1 MPTRTITGSISVNS
15 TTDLKGGGYAG
26 FTVTSDTGAIANGQA
41 TAGRLNTS
49 SIRTYATTAYLDVK
63 FGSADGTTLASTGA
77 LTSNSSSHSEDFTLS
92 SLNAGLLTG
101 SPSMVYLAVVA
112 TSGTG
117 NKINFRDGCTITLE
131 IDYTLPP
138 SKCTAPSGVKV
149 SASTSTGD
157 NVTLSWNA
165 GGDGTNNPLSYYQIA
180 RKESSDGSTWGSLE
194 TYKDNAGNVT
204 SYSVPPPVSYG
215 HQYRYYVRAVG
226 TAGTSYASDWA
237 ECSATLQKLRP
248 SLVSYTDPTITAG
261 TTKIKAAH
269 ITELQT
275 NVNRLRNGLGLASYA
290 FTSIQAG
297 YTSLGG
303 WSGHVAELR
312 AAIDEMGVTHDA
324 WISIPVNCP
333 TAAVMQ
339 QLRQVVAAI

>member
-26 FTVTSDTGAIANGQA
+26 FTVTSDTGPVSNGQV
-41 TAGRLNTS
+41 TAARLNTS

-63 FGSADGTTLASTGA
+63 FGSASGTTLASTGA
-77 LTSNSSSHSEDFTLS
+77 LTVNNSSHSADFTLS
-92 SLNAGLLTG
+92 GLNAGLLTG
-101 SPSMVYLAVVA
+101 SPSMVYLAVVS

-138 SKCTAPSGVKV
+138 SKCTAPSGVSV
-149 SASTSTGD
+149 SSSTSLGD

-165 GGDGTNNPLSYYQIA
+165 GGSGTNNPLSYYQIA
-180 RKESSDGSTWGSLE
+180 RKESTDGSTWGSLE

-215 HQYRYYVRAVG
+215 HHYRYYVRAVG
-226 TAGTSYASDWA
+226 TAGTSYASEWA
-237 ECSATLQKLRP
+237 ECSATLKKLRP
-248 SLVSYTDPTITAG
+248 ALVSYTDQDITAG
-261 TTKIKAAH
+261 TTRVKAAH

-290 FTSIQAG
+290 FTEIQEG

-303 WSGHVAELR
+303 WSAHVAELR
-312 AAIDEMGVTHDA
+312 AAIDGMGVAHESWEA
-324 WISIPVNCP
+324 ISENRP

-339 QLRQVVAAI
+339 QLRRVVAAI